1 MYTNGQPRRPAIKLY
16 ESPAV
21 LEPYSARKRMI
32 VVDATVDNG
41 CETRFRVRSPADTH
55 LSSTMYLQKTFEVEI
70 EEQLDLHDETP
81 HLVDHPERTHTVF
94 ASQPGILSP
103 EHLQKHHV
111 QLHSS

>member
-1 MYTNGQPRRPAIKLY
+1 
-16 ESPAV
+16 
-21 LEPYSARKRMI
+21 MI

-111 QLHSS
+111 QLQQHQPH